1 MGLLDPSFGKLALT
15 PVWGWLGQPPSCHV
29 LRFSCFCF
37 RDALC
42 SKDVPM
48 PEVLGVPATPSGCEL
63 PQGHIK
69 DSKLAFL
76 CFFFPPCSEGLPEG
90 SCRRLERS
98 TLNYIYPLTRNVF
111 TVILRSIYRPPHP
124 RIDFLLWCDVRSMA
138 CVPLFIFLAF
148 PKQQDELETEKGKE
162 LRSYSTPK
170 C

>member
-48 PEVLGVPATPSGCEL
+48 PEFLGVPATPSRCEL

-69 DSKLAFL
+69 NSKLAFL
-76 CFFFPPCSEGLPEG
+76 
-90 SCRRLERS
+90 
-98 TLNYIYPLTRNVF
+98 YVF
-111 TVILRSIYRPPHP
+111 
-124 RIDFLLWCDVRSMA
+124 FLLALRA
-138 CVPLFIFLAF
+138 YLRVPAE
-148 PKQQDELETEKGKE
+148 D
-162 LRSYSTPK
+162 
-170 C
+170 